1 MTMANLKLS
10 QLPAASALT
19 GDEIVP
25 VVQAGQTRRASA
37 AALAMLGQGAWQVA
51 TLAAPWANYGDAFA
65 TAAFRKDGRRVE
77 LRGVVKGG
85 AGGSVVFTLPIG
97 LRPAAQRIFTMLS
110 DAAAPT
116 RVDVR
121 ANGEVL
127 VGLPPSTTVAW
138 LSLDGIGFSID

>member
-1 MTMANLKLS
+1 MANLKLS

-25 VVQAGQTRRASA
+25 VVQAGQTRRATA
-37 AALAMLGQGAWQVA
+37 AAVAVLGQGAWQAA
-51 TLAAPWANYGDAFA
+51 TLAAPWTNYGDAFA
-65 TAAFRKDGRRVE
+65 TAAFRQDGRRVE
-77 LRGVVKGG
+77 LCGVVKGG
-85 AGGSVVFTLPIG
+85 AGGSVVFTLPAG
-97 LRPAAQRIFTMLS
+97 LRPAAQRIFTTLS

-127 VGLPPSTTVAW
+127 VGLAPSTAVAW
-138 LSLDGIGFSID
+138 LSLDGIAFSID